1 MVRKV
6 FFFLLAAC
14 SGFMCF
20 GSLLLL
26 VDSDYG
32 NPGEAMGFLVVFAL
46 LTALFVWLA
55 LKPKKKKRDSAEAY
69 EEQRRR
75 AEAAM
80 QATEIPVVP
89 APLAIVLKEGEICHF
104 QRAASVLIVK
114 NEVVGRTGGYG
125 GVSIRVARGVTL
137 HSGRTAGR
145 TIRDDVA
152 HTYPGIFSMTS
163 SRFIMTGEK
172 GFEKPIDKLTSCVPY
187 GNMDGI
193 TLQFGRSVYTLLM
206 EDNFW
211 VPKILELMASGAPVC
226 LRDGGQG

>member
-1 MVRKV
+1 MLRKV
-6 FFFLLAAC
+6 FFFLLAGC

-20 GSLLLL
+20 GFISVCMDPDFKERGL
-26 VDSDYG
+26 SF
-32 NPGEAMGFLVVFAL
+32 GFLIAFAL
-46 LTALFVWLA
+46 LTVLFVRLA
-55 LKPKKKKRDSAEAY
+55 LKPKKKKRTQDDVYQE
-69 EEQRRR
+69 RRAR
-75 AEAAM
+75 AEAIM
-80 QATEIPVVP
+80 GITEIPVVP
-89 APLAIVLKEGEICHF
+89 APLAIMLKEGEICHF